1 MFFVP
6 SSLSL
11 CFSFFLFL
19 SLFLVISF
27 PSSPFSF
34 SVFFPSVLPLLS
46 FLLLLIFVLL
56 IFLLLLLLLLI
67 LSFFFFFF
75 IIFFCFFFSFF
86 FFCFFFSS
94 SLLVPLL
101 LLIQVPLL
109 LLLLL
114 LPFRKPT
121 PRKKQKRNRRPKNI
135 PRKGAEKPSAPRVWC
150 KYVAPNALPPAFA
163 GEKNAKRAPPRVSRS
178 SGHQLQS
185 KNRVP
190 PEKRGKKKRKKMGTK
205 SWVLK
210 RTAKRGSQNW
220 VDFFKKKR
228 ISHYV
233 FACFVHMGSKFG
245 VLLSTRQHI
254 YIYIYMYVAA
264 PSNSGRK
271 KAKYFI
277 SSPVL

>member
-1 MFFVP
+1 MPCF
-6 SSLSL
+6 LSL
-11 CFSFFLFL
+11 CFSLFLFL
-19 SLFLVISF
+19 SLFLVLSF
-27 PSSPFSF
+27 RSSPFSF
-34 SVFFPSVLPLLS
+34 SVFFPSVLPFLS
-46 FLLLLIFVLL
+46 FLLLLTFVLL

-86 FFCFFFSS
+86 FFFFLLL
-94 SLLVPLL
+94 LLVPLL

-135 PRKGAEKPSAPRVWC
+135 PKKGAEKPSAPRVWR
-150 KYVAPNALPPAFA
+150 KYVAPNALPPEFA
-163 GEKNAKRAPPRVSRS
+163 GEKNAKRAPPLVSRS

-210 RTAKRGSQNW
+210 RTLKRGSQNL
-220 VDFFKKKR
+220 VDFFKKKT
-228 ISHYV
+228 H
-233 FACFVHMGSKFG
+233 FVA
-245 VLLSTRQHI
+245 LLFSLCLLHSQ
-254 YIYIYMYVAA
+254 V
-264 PSNSGRK
+264 
-271 KAKYFI
+271 
-277 SSPVL
+277 